1 MFAAAHNATKPPNV
15 PNVVAFSSLKASS
28 SSSKSSS
35 FFNSKKS
42 SSTSIS
48 RQKNNVV
55 ISRRISVRVSATNA
69 SSSSSEE
76 EEERWQSMNV
86 SLPNLRDNLDRSTT
100 RNIDGKV
107 YTLTLSAE
115 DLPLVSDKFSQ
126 KYDARVSKAGI
137 IEANLAGSVKAAE
150 MISIGDM
157 NLALDI
163 TKITGMKKFVEVING
178 RAAMIG
184 ITAALFAKIGTG
196 QGVAEQLFSP
206 AGIFSALFISLFAIA
221 SSVAPAAL
229 NKVTMDECFPDENK
243 VYENER
249 LPVTWTAAAEAVNGK
264 VAMGVFLVALL
275 TGQ

>member
-1 MFAAAHNATKPPNV
+1 MFAAAAAHATKANV
-15 PNVVAFSSLKASS
+15 PNVVFSSLKASS
-28 SSSKSSS
+28 SSSSKSSS
-35 FFNSKKS
+35 FVTSKKS
-42 SSTSIS
+42 SISTSIS
-48 RQKNNVV
+48 RQKNTVV

-69 SSSSSEE
+69 SSSSSA
-76 EEERWQSMNV
+76 EERWQSMNV

-150 MISIGDM
+150 MISIGDV

>member
-1 MFAAAHNATKPPNV
+1 MFAAAAHATKANV
-15 PNVVAFSSLKASS
+15 PNVVFSSLKASS
-28 SSSKSSS
+28 SSSSKSSS
-35 FFNSKKS
+35 FVTSKKS
-42 SSTSIS
+42 SISTSIS
-48 RQKNNVV
+48 RQKNTVA

-69 SSSSSEE
+69 SSSSSA
-76 EEERWQSMNV
+76 EERWQSMNV

-150 MISIGDM
+150 MISIGDV

>member
-1 MFAAAHNATKPPNV
+1 
-15 PNVVAFSSLKASS
+15 
-28 SSSKSSS
+28 
-35 FFNSKKS
+35 
-42 SSTSIS
+42 
-48 RQKNNVV
+48 
-55 ISRRISVRVSATNA
+55 
-69 SSSSSEE
+69 
-76 EEERWQSMNV
+76 MNV

-150 MISIGDM
+150 MISIGDV

-221 SSVAPAAL
+221 SSVATAAL

-243 VYENER
+243 VYENGR

>member
-1 MFAAAHNATKPPNV
+1 MLFEAATKSSP
-15 PNVVAFSSLKASS
+15 VVF
-28 SSSKSSS
+28 SSKSSKS
-35 FFNSKKS
+35 SLSKSS
-42 SSTSIS
+42 SSTS
-48 RQKNNVV
+48 
-55 ISRRISVRVSATNA
+55 RRIVRRVSATN
-69 SSSSSEE
+69 SSSSSS
-76 EEERWQSMNV
+76 EERWQSMNV

-107 YTLTLSAE
+107 YALTLSAE

-150 MISIGDM
+150 MISIGDV

>member
-1 MFAAAHNATKPPNV
+1 
-15 PNVVAFSSLKASS
+15 
-28 SSSKSSS
+28 
-35 FFNSKKS
+35 
-42 SSTSIS
+42 
-48 RQKNNVV
+48 
-55 ISRRISVRVSATNA
+55 
-69 SSSSSEE
+69 
-76 EEERWQSMNV
+76 MNV
-86 SLPNLRDNLDRSTT
+86 SFPNLRDNLDRETT

-150 MISIGDM
+150 MISIGDL

-163 TKITGMKKFVEVING
+163 TKMTGMKKFVEVING

>member
-1 MFAAAHNATKPPNV
+1 MFEAATKSSP
-15 PNVVAFSSLKASS
+15 VVFSSKSSS
-28 SSSKSSS
+28 SSSKSSL
-35 FFNSKKS
+35 SKSS
-42 SSTSIS
+42 SSTS
-48 RQKNNVV
+48 
-55 ISRRISVRVSATNA
+55 RRIVRRVSATN
-69 SSSSSEE
+69 SSSSSS
-76 EEERWQSMNV
+76 EERWQSMNV

-107 YTLTLSAE
+107 YALTLSAE

-150 MISIGDM
+150 MISIGDL